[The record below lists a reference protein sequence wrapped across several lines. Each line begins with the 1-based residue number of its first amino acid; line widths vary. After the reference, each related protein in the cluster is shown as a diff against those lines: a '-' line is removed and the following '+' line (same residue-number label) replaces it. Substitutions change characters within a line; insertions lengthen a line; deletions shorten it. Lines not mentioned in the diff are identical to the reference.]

1 MDRSH
6 RSPGHRFFQNLAPTL
21 HIAHRGGS
29 ALAPENTLAA
39 FQLAVNRYRTDML
52 EIDIQQTLDGV
63 LVISHDATLERC
75 TDGEGPIA
83 SHSLS
88 QIQRLDAGYWFSPQ
102 SGKSFPFR
110 GQGVRIPTL
119 AEALCAFPTL
129 RFNIDLKTSTGD
141 QVSAFS
147 RVIREEGATDRIC
160 CGTESDELAAILFE
174 ALPDACHFYPRQGL
188 TDLILAVRAGETPAL
203 DPRFA
208 VLDMPYAYQ
217 EIPLI
222 DAQLL
227 EAAKRLGRWVN
238 VWTVDEPA
246 RMRELIGLGVG
257 GIMTDRP
264 DLLRQA
270 LDQPRPSTST
280 LGRP

>member
-1 MDRSH
+1 LDPSDR
-6 RSPGHRFFQNLAPTL
+6 PLGHRFFQNLAPTL
-21 HIAHRGGS
+21 HIAHRGGA

-222 DAQLL
+222 DAQLV

-238 VWTVDEPA
+238 VWTVDEPGQ
-246 RMRELIGLGVG
+246 MRELIGLGVG

-270 LDQPRPSTST
+270 LDERRGFSNA
-280 LGRP
+280 